1 MWLPVYAVHGR
12 CGCCQVFPI
21 DKEAQARLRELRA
34 ANGGGEG
41 EGGDEDPGASGA
53 TFGHI
58 GGPVKPAA
66 PLDSRLVTAIDFERW
81 VQCAG
86 RLTPA

>member
-1 MWLPVYAVHGR
+1 M
-12 CGCCQVFPI
+12 FPI